1 MMIKI
6 NSVGLPMIVTLGAS
20 LPIRSGCIV
29 CGSKADGSSGMCPS
43 HAREFGAAD
52 VAGWRAGVAEKHSLG
67 MHETQWD
74 HKETEQ

>member
-1 MMIKI
+1 MVIKI

-29 CGSKADGSSGMCPS
+29 CGSKAAGSSGTCLS
-43 HAREFGAAD
+43 HTHAFGAAEA
-52 VAGWRAGVAEKHSLG
+52 VGWRAGIAEKHSLG
-67 MHETQWD
+67 MHETRWD